1 MTEILKKHTEEAA
14 QEEAEPS
21 STNTGNNNRA
31 NETSSDMSEKDRQR
45 IEKMCGSDKQEVDD
59 SYVKYIQEN
68 NDSALK
74 TDIRTIVGVTLGS
87 LLAAFN
93 LAVFVNAANLVPGG
107 FNGASLLIQ
116 RIVLK
121 FLGISI
127 PFAPLS
133 LMFNVIPAAFAFKII
148 GKKYTLF
155 SFYSILI
162 VSFATDII
170 PQIYVTDNHLLLA
183 VFGGILS
190 GTASALVLNS
200 RASQGG
206 TDFIAMCFS
215 VKKGINT
222 FNYVM
227 FGNIMMLVI
236 SGLIFGMESALYTI
250 IYQFVATQML
260 NYLYRRYEK
269 KTLFIV
275 TEHPNEIAEEIRRVS
290 NHSCTILKGEGGY
303 SGHTV
308 EMVYTIISTEQLSLV
323 KRHIVNIDKNAFIN
337 VMNSA
342 NIEGRFYMR
351 PFH

>member
-1 MTEILKKHTEEAA
+1 MA
-14 QEEAEPS
+14 QISA
-21 STNTGNNNRA
+21 
-31 NETSSDMSEKDRQR
+31 KDLGRGR
-45 IEKMCGSDKQEVDD
+45 QEVDD
-59 SYVKYIQEN
+59 AYVKYIQKH
-68 NDSALK
+68 NDNSLK
-74 TDIRTIVGVTLGS
+74 TDIRTIIGVTLGS
-87 LLAAFN
+87 LLSAFN

-133 LMFNVIPAAFAFKII
+133 LLFNIIPAAFAFKII

-170 PQIYVTDNHLLLA
+170 PRIYVTDNHLLLA

-227 FGNIMMLVI
+227 I
-236 SGLIFGMESALYTI
+236 
-250 IYQFVATQML
+250 
-260 NYLYRRYEK
+260 
-269 KTLFIV
+269 
-275 TEHPNEIAEEIRRVS
+275 
-290 NHSCTILKGEGGY
+290 
-303 SGHTV
+303 
-308 EMVYTIISTEQLSLV
+308 
-323 KRHIVNIDKNAFIN
+323 
-337 VMNSA
+337 A
-342 NIEGRFYMR
+342 NIIMLTIFYNY
-351 PFH
+351 FWL